1 MEGIQI
7 TYARLFLLDSVCEH
21 RCVCL
26 CIYKVTLRNYSD
38 CASHYFVHILL
49 PIDNNFIYLTTL
61 YLIRSFELFRQKI
74 ICFIFLLE
82 FKVYRKLQFRSLK
95 TYHGNLR
102 NSLTI
107 DICSVRCLMYCYLFY
122 RTKCVYPKAKHFA
135 ACIFC
140 KMLYEPQQK
149 LHL

>member
-1 MEGIQI
+1 MQGCFC
-7 TYARLFLLDSVCEH
+7 YSVCEH
-21 RCVCL
+21 QCVCL

-61 YLIRSFELFRQKI
+61 YLIRSFKLFRQKL
-74 ICFIFLLE
+74 ICSIFLVGFIENYRLE
-82 FKVYRKLQFRSLK
+82 ISKH
-95 TYHGNLR
+95 HGNLR